1 MSLWRGTLSKKGQTH
16 VGVRTVQYSDLS
28 GKTAE
33 DGQQLVRLVVHEHPD
48 LEDGP
53 VRIEALPEEVEAL
66 EQLMPPVVLDL
77 YMADDET
84 PIRIAMEVNAFNRL
98 AKDSMAAV
106 LKSAERVTPTT
117 RKRPAVA
124 PSNPKRDYGSVE
136 WAGTPHRGK
145 VTDEERDTVRT
156 HLDAVND
163 HLRARGERLIDL
175 GSKEHVERYGLHSL
189 AKERGITPA

>member
-1 MSLWRGTLSKKGQTH
+1 

-28 GKTAE
+28 GKIAE
-33 DGQQLVRLVVHEHPD
+33 NGQQLVRLVVHEHPD
-48 LEDGP
+48 LDDGP

-77 YMADDET
+77 YLADDET
-84 PIRIAMEVNAFNRL
+84 PMRIAMEVEAFNRL
-98 AKDSMAAV
+98 AKDSMSAV

-117 RKRPAVA
+117 RKRSAAA
-124 PSNPKRDYGSVE
+124 PNSPKRDYGSVE
-136 WAGTPHRGK
+136 WAGAPHRGK
-145 VTDEERDTVRT
+145 VTDEERDTVRA
-156 HLDAVND
+156 HLDAVNE

-189 AKERGITPA
+189 AVERGITPA